1 MYKLIYEE
9 YGEEIVVTS
18 TEPDPLLLI
27 IREMFQN
34 QPDFDLIYYG
44 KEEEKKPYKSTRG
57 TGHKLPIK
65 KENEND

>member
-34 QPDFDLIYYG
+34 QPDFVLIYYG
-44 KEEEKKPYKSTRG
+44 NTVIYVKQEKEK
-57 TGHKLPIK
+57 
-65 KENEND
+65 NEQ